1 MAAYAGAALLLF
13 FALCATGLILSSL
26 FRGKYASLAIAWFG
40 TLCSIVLM
48 AAAGLR
54 LAAGVDFHLN
64 LWTLNGFG
72 TLSLHLDA
80 LSAIFLFV
88 SRLGLSLLL
97 FLCSGLPLPRW
108 APLLAATACFTSL

>member
-54 LAAGVDFHLN
+54 LAAGV
-64 LWTLNGFG
+64 GFPFE
-72 TLSLHLDA
+72 SLDA
-80 LSAIFLFV
+80 QWLRNSV
-88 SRLGLSLLL
+88 SSSRRTVGDFSVCSWLGLSLLL
-97 FLCSGLPLPRW
+97 FLCS
-108 APLLAATACFTSL
+108 